1 MSETLEQRAAAAPD
15 GSDPVRTATVGAPAE
30 TSPDGPDAHVDG
42 APVPARRPNPFRG
55 ALDGVGAVV
64 VPWARVAW
72 TAAQPVLAVVSGL
85 GWVVLAI
92 GVIATVAGFILG
104 WAELVFLG
112 FVPLAALLASV
123 AYLFGRSTFRISIH
137 LNPSRVTVG
146 ERAIGQV
153 LIANPGNR
161 ATTPTRLEVPVG
173 YGLAEFAIPAIP
185 KDGEHEELFAVPT
198 NRRAVIP
205 AGPALSVRGDQLGLL
220 RREVRWTEPVEL
232 FVHPETTRLH
242 PTAAGLIRDLE
253 GLVTKTITNND
264 ISFHALRGYVA
275 GDDRRYI
282 HWKSSAKTG
291 QLMVR
296 QFEETR
302 RSQLTMVMTTD
313 SRYYAEDEDEF
324 ELAVSLTASI
334 ATQVILD
341 QVPISVVTDRLALRT
356 HTVTSFLD
364 DSCRLQLAEG
374 TFDTPRTFARETTKR
389 LPAPSVVII
398 VAGSRLEAQE
408 YRGIQRLFGPDVNV
422 FGIRVERG
430 ARASIKDVAGM
441 NVMTVGALSDLAK
454 VMSRAL

>member
-1 MSETLEQRAAAAPD
+1 MSETLEQRPATAPD
-15 GSDPVRTATVGAPAE
+15 GPEPVRTAPIGASSEGPADE
-30 TSPDGPDAHVDG
+30 QVPA
-42 APVPARRPNPFRG
+42 PARRANPFRR
-55 ALDGVGAVV
+55 ALTGVTDVLG
-64 VPWARVAW
+64 PWARLVW
-72 TAAQPVLAVVSGL
+72 TAVQPVVAVVSGL
-85 GWVVLAI
+85 GWVVLGI
-92 GVIATVAGFILG
+92 GFLATLAGFILG
-104 WAELVFLG
+104 WSELVFLG
-112 FVPLAALLASV
+112 FVPLAAILVSIAF
-123 AYLFGRSTFRISIH
+123 LFGRSTFRISIH

-153 LIANPGNR
+153 LISNPGNR

-173 YGLAEFAIPAIP
+173 FGLAEFALPAIP

-205 AGPALSVRGDQLGLL
+205 AGPAVSVRGDQLGLL

-302 RSQLTMVMTTD
+302 RSQLTMVMTSD
-313 SRYYAEDEDEF
+313 SRYYGDADEF

-334 ATQVILD
+334 ATQVIID

-364 DSCRLQLAEG
+364 DTCRLQLAEG

-398 VAGSRLEAQE
+398 VAGSQLEAQE

-441 NVMTVGALSDLAK
+441 NVMTVGALSDLSK

>member
-1 MSETLEQRAAAAPD
+1 MSETLEQRAAAPD
-15 GSDPVRTATVGAPAE
+15 GSEQIRTASLDAPAE
-30 TSPDGPDAHVDG
+30 GPVEG
-42 APVPARRPNPFRG
+42 ESTAPVRRPNAFRG
-55 ALDGVGAVV
+55 ALRSVAAVV
-64 VPWARVAW
+64 GPWARIVW
-72 TAAQPVLAVVSGL
+72 AAMQPVVAVVSGL
-85 GWVVLAI
+85 GWVVLGI
-92 GVIATVAGFILG
+92 GVIATIAGFILG
-104 WAELVFLG
+104 WSELVFLG
-112 FVPLAALLASV
+112 FVPLAAILISIAF
-123 AYLFGRSTFRISIH
+123 LFGRSTFRISIH

-153 LIANPGNR
+153 LIANPGSR

-173 YGLAEFAIPAIP
+173 FGLAEFALPAIP

-205 AGPALSVRGDQLGLL
+205 AGPAVSVRGDQLGLL

-302 RSQLTMVMTTD
+302 RSQLTMVMTSD
-313 SRYYAEDEDEF
+313 SRYYADPDEF

-334 ATQVILD
+334 ATQVIID
-341 QVPISVVTDRLALRT
+341 QVPIAVVTDQLALRT

-364 DSCRLQLAEG
+364 DTCRLQLAEG
-374 TFDTPRTFARETTKR
+374 TYDTPRTFARETTKR

-398 VAGSRLEAQE
+398 VAGSQLEAQE

-454 VMSRAL
+454 VMSRAM

>member
-1 MSETLEQRAAAAPD
+1 MSETLEQRAAPAPD
-15 GSDPVRTATVGAPAE
+15 GPEQVRAAPI
-30 TSPDGPDAHVDG
+30 G
-42 APVPARRPNPFRG
+42 APVEGSADEQLPTPTRRANPFRRALAG
-55 ALDGVGAVV
+55 ATEVLG
-64 VPWARVAW
+64 PWARVVWA
-72 TAAQPVLAVVSGL
+72 AAQPVVAVVSGL
-85 GWVVLAI
+85 GWVVLGI
-92 GVIATVAGFILG
+92 GFLATLAGFILG
-104 WAELVFLG
+104 WSELVFLG
-112 FVPLAALLASV
+112 FVPLAAILVSIAF
-123 AYLFGRSTFRISIH
+123 LFGRSTFRISIH

-153 LIANPGNR
+153 LITNPGSR

-173 YGLAEFAIPAIP
+173 FGLAEFALPAIP

-205 AGPALSVRGDQLGLL
+205 AGPAVSVRGDQLGLL

-302 RSQLTMVMTTD
+302 RSQLTMVMTSD
-313 SRYYAEDEDEF
+313 SRYYGDADEF

-334 ATQVILD
+334 ATQVIID

-364 DSCRLQLAEG
+364 DTCRLQLAEG

-398 VAGSRLEAQE
+398 VAGSQLEAQE

-441 NVMTVGALSDLAK
+441 NVMTVGALSDLSK

>member
-1 MSETLEQRAAAAPD
+1 MSDTLEQRAAAAPD
-15 GSDPVRTATVGAPAE
+15 GSEQIRTAPSVAPAE
-30 TSPDGPDAHVDG
+30 GIVADETP
-42 APVPARRPNPFRG
+42 APVRRPNALRG
-55 ALDGVGAVV
+55 ALDGVRAVV
-64 VPWARVAW
+64 VPWARFVW
-72 TAAQPVLAVVSGL
+72 GAAQPVVSVVSAL
-85 GWVVLAI
+85 GWVVLGI
-92 GVIATVAGFILG
+92 GVLTTLSGLILG
-104 WAELVFLG
+104 WSELVFLG
-112 FVPLAALLASV
+112 LVLLAAFAISI
-123 AYLFGRSTFRISIH
+123 AFLFGRSTFRISIH

-153 LIANPGNR
+153 HIVNPGSR

-173 YGLAEFAIPAIP
+173 LGMAEFALPAIP

-205 AGPALSVRGDQLGLL
+205 AGPAVSVRGDQLGLL

-302 RSQLTMVMTTD
+302 RSQLTMVMTSD
-313 SRYYAEDEDEF
+313 ARYYGDADEF

-334 ATQVILD
+334 ATQVIID
-341 QVPISVVTDRLALRT
+341 QVPIAVVTDQLALRT

-364 DSCRLQLAEG
+364 DTCRLQLAEG
-374 TFDTPRTFARETTKR
+374 AYDTPRTFARETTKR

>member
-1 MSETLEQRAAAAPD
+1 MSETLEQRA
-15 GSDPVRTATVGAPAE
+15 TPA
-30 TSPDGPDAHVDG
+30 PDGPDAARAAAVG
-42 APVPARRPNPFRG
+42 APVEGSSDGAGQSADAAPAAAPKPFRRIV
-55 ALDGVGAVV
+55 DGVGAVV
-64 VPWARVAW
+64 GPWATVAW
-72 TAAQPVLAVVSGL
+72 EAAKPVLDVVSGL
-85 GWVVLAI
+85 GWVVLGI
-92 GVIATVAGFILG
+92 GVVATVAGFILG

-112 FVPLAALLASV
+112 FVPLAAILASI

-153 LIANPGNR
+153 LIANPGGR

-205 AGPALSVRGDQLGLL
+205 AGPAVSVRGDQLGLL

-302 RSQLTMVMTTD
+302 RSQLTIVMTTD
-313 SRYYAEDEDEF
+313 SRYYADDEDEF

-374 TFDTPRTFARETTKR
+374 TFETPRTFARETTKR

-441 NVMTVGALSDLAK
+441 NVMTVGALGDLAK

>member
-1 MSETLEQRAAAAPD
+1 MSETLEQRA
-15 GSDPVRTATVGAPAE
+15 TPA
-30 TSPDGPDAHVDG
+30 PDGPDAVRAAAVG
-42 APVPARRPNPFRG
+42 APVEGSPDGAGQSGDAAPAAGPNPIRRIV
-55 ALDGVGAVV
+55 DGVGAVV
-64 VPWARVAW
+64 GPWAKVAW
-72 TAAQPVLAVVSGL
+72 DAAKPVLDVVSGL
-85 GWVVLAI
+85 GWVVLGI
-92 GVIATVAGFILG
+92 GVVATVAGFILG

-112 FVPLAALLASV
+112 FVPLAAILASV

-153 LIANPGNR
+153 LIANPGGR

-205 AGPALSVRGDQLGLL
+205 AGPAVSVRGDQLGLL

-302 RSQLTMVMTTD
+302 RSQLTIVMTTD
-313 SRYYAEDEDEF
+313 SRYYADDEDEF

-374 TFDTPRTFARETTKR
+374 TFETPRTFARETTKR

-441 NVMTVGALSDLAK
+441 NVMTVGALGDLAK